1 MLLQVNTSTVPN
13 STSTSSSSSFS
24 SLLLFLPLRRLT
36 RAGISCISNVRSP
49 PQEPHFGTCMFSGGC
64 EMKRAQNLLRTERD
78 LLHEAR
84 ENGVS
89 VSGFRLLVFLLTST
103 SIFLLHLPCG
113 NPLPPLVFPQ
123 KLLSVMQLVFLPEK
137 LDSSTTLMK
146 NERSS
151 GTFSSGTLLVLN
163 EARYRSGSRS
173 PSLRPSRTT
182 SISRVLDTGSERNSG
197 VRHKNNSVCRGR
209 LFTTQTIKTPL
220 LVKF

>member
-137 LDSSTTLMK
+137 LRFLHHADEERAEFGNVFLRNVLVGFERGSVPLRVQIPVTQTQQNHLHLTRVTPEVRGTAGSAIKTTPCAEGGSSQ
-146 NERSS
+146 
-151 GTFSSGTLLVLN
+151 
-163 EARYRSGSRS
+163 
-173 PSLRPSRTT
+173 
-182 SISRVLDTGSERNSG
+182 
-197 VRHKNNSVCRGR
+197 
-209 LFTTQTIKTPL
+209 QTIKTPL